1 MTGEILRSVSFDAW
15 TAAAAGIMERID
27 RLAAL
32 EAEMIALGE
41 TLNVSRFSL
50 RVYMRAEGIDCD
62 VTPGEHGRER
72 IERELRRELWREF
85 ADKSGLLSMLDKQGR
100 EEFQASLKDKPP
112 AFDRATVVSTFEAIA
127 AKRGEIMVRGLL
139 NAVKGVGSW
148 CYKSNQPY
156 KLGKRAVVYVGH
168 WSSSYTSVGAVDDL
182 NRAFAKLDNKPEPD
196 SLMPHFRATWV
207 GSQFVPETGGK
218 RALSP
223 YFDVRRFKNGNAH
236 LIFTRP
242 DIVDLA
248 NKLIAQRYPHALA
261 PKVAA

>member
-1 MTGEILRSVSFDAW
+1 MTTDLLKSVSFDAW
-15 TAAAAGIMERID
+15 TAAASGIMERID
-27 RLAAL
+27 RIAAI

-41 TLNVSRFSL
+41 TINVSRFSL
-50 RVYMRAEGIDCD
+50 RVFMRAEAMDSD

-72 IERELRRELWREF
+72 IERDLRRELWREF

-100 EEFQASLKDKPP
+100 DEFAASLKDKPP
-112 AFDRATVVSTFEAIA
+112 AFDRETVISTFETIA
-127 AKRGEIMVRGLL
+127 AKRGEIMVRGLI

-156 KLGKRAVVYVGH
+156 KLGRRAVVYIGH
-168 WSSSYTSVGAVDDL
+168 WSSSYQCVGAIDDL
-182 NRAFAKLDNKPEPD
+182 NRCFAKLDCKPEPE
-196 SLMPHFRATWV
+196 SLMPHLRASWV
-207 GSQFVPETGGK
+207 GSHVVIETAK
-218 RALSP
+218 RSLSP

-242 DIVDLA
+242 DLVDEA
-248 NKLIAQRYPHALA
+248 NKLIASRYPHALA